1 MTANSSA
8 KSPEAQLPPAATH
21 SRRAFLKATVAAGGG
36 LLLQATLP
44 PLART
49 AMAAAS
55 EAAGETAAL
64 NAFVRI
70 APDGIVTIMSK
81 NPEIG
86 QGIKTMLPMVIA
98 EELDVAWEN
107 VRIEQAPLD
116 TAKYGQQFAGGS
128 RATPLNYDPLRRVGA
143 AGRQMLV
150 AAAAQ
155 MWNVAPAECSTE
167 AGVVYHRDSGR
178 SLSYGALAAQA
189 AGMPVPNLARV
200 ALKDPK
206 DFKIIGRPIPG
217 VDNAKIVSGQPL
229 FGIDVTVPGMLHAVF
244 QKCPVFGGKLVSAN
258 IGAIKA
264 LPGIHDAFIIRA
276 SEANPRGDW
285 QGLSDGVAIVAKS
298 FWAANRARDKLKVTW
313 DEGPTAAQSSE
324 GFALRA
330 AELAKGAPAANL
342 RRDGDVASA
351 LKNATHVVEA
361 AYSYPFLAHISLE
374 PQNCTAHVQDG
385 KVVFWAP
392 TQLPVPGVKLVVAT
406 LGIAESNIAVNMTR
420 MGGGFGR
427 RLRNDYMAEAAWISR
442 KVGAPVKLV

>member
-1 MTANSSA
+1 M
-8 KSPEAQLPPAATH
+8 PPAATH

-128 RATPLNYDPLRRVGA
+128 LATPLNYDPLRRVGA

-155 MWNVAPAECSTE
+155 TWNVPPAECTHGGRRGLSPRQRPLALLWRACRPGRRHAGARSRARDAQRSERLQDHRPADSRRRQCEDREPASRCSASTSPCR
-167 AGVVYHRDSGR
+167 ACCTPSSRNAR
-178 SLSYGALAAQA
+178 SSAA
-189 AGMPVPNLARV
+189 
-200 ALKDPK
+200 
-206 DFKIIGRPIPG
+206 
-217 VDNAKIVSGQPL
+217 SWS
-229 FGIDVTVPGMLHAVF
+229 
-244 QKCPVFGGKLVSAN
+244 SAN
-258 IGAIKA
+258 VDAIKA
-264 LPGIHDAFIIRA
+264 LPGIHDAFIVRA

-298 FWAANRARDKLKVTW
+298 WWAANRARDKLKVTW

-330 AELAKGAPAANL
+330 AELAKGAPASYL

-351 LKNATHVVEA
+351 LKNAAHVVEA

-374 PQNCTAHVQDG
+374 PQNCTAHFQDG
-385 KVVFWAP
+385 KVEFWAP
-392 TQLPVPGVKLVVAT
+392 TQTAGARRQ
-406 LGIAESNIAVNMTR
+406 A
-420 MGGGFGR
+420 GGGDAR
-427 RLRNDYMAEAAWISR
+427 DSPRATSR
-442 KVGAPVKLV
+442 ST

>member
-1 MTANSSA
+1 
-8 KSPEAQLPPAATH
+8 
-21 SRRAFLKATVAAGGG
+21 
-36 LLLQATLP
+36 
-44 PLART
+44 
-49 AMAAAS
+49 
-55 EAAGETAAL
+55 
-64 NAFVRI
+64 
-70 APDGIVTIMSK
+70 
-81 NPEIG
+81 
-86 QGIKTMLPMVIA
+86 MLPMVIA

-155 MWNVAPAECSTE
+155 TWNVGPAECSTE
-167 AGVVYHRDSGR
+167 AGLVYHRDSGR

-258 IGAIKA
+258 IDAIKA

-276 SEANPRGDW
+276 SEANPAAASSWQDSMSDRRRHRGRKALW
-285 QGLSDGVAIVAKS
+285 L
-298 FWAANRARDKLKVTW
+298 ANCARDKT
-313 DEGPTAAQSSE
+313 EGD
-324 GFALRA
+324 L
-330 AELAKGAPAANL
+330 
-342 RRDGDVASA
+342 
-351 LKNATHVVEA
+351 
-361 AYSYPFLAHISLE
+361 
-374 PQNCTAHVQDG
+374 
-385 KVVFWAP
+385 
-392 TQLPVPGVKLVVAT
+392 
-406 LGIAESNIAVNMTR
+406 
-420 MGGGFGR
+420 GR
-427 RLRNDYMAEAAWISR
+427 RSDGGPKQRQDFAARGRTRPMHRSAW
-442 KVGAPVKLV
+442 